1 MLCAKCGTPIPEES
15 KFCPECGAEAVQEQ
29 EAPVTPEAVPAAE
42 EAVAPAS
49 EVLASEA
56 PQTEPAFAQADF
68 SEPPKK
74 KKSILPLLIAIG
86 AVVVIAAVLVAVF
99 WNSLQ
104 AFWIKNF
111 GTPED
116 YFTMVEKTAATEM
129 ADKLSESYG
138 RYKEQPTS
146 GQGEIKLNVSK
157 TFLELTQLEDS
168 LGMELDWLNDLTL
181 AYESDMDSETM
192 GAILVLKVAENKI
205 VDFSAIVDRE
215 NEDVYVGLPSLS
227 DKYLKLSQEG
237 TSFGS
242 AAVMMNDPAMR
253 EHLPSEETVNK
264 LLKKYIE
271 IVFQNVNNVQKRE
284 ETLKIGDLEQTLT
297 VLEYEMTAEDLQKT
311 ATAVLTAA
319 KEDEDIKKII
329 EDLAAYLA
337 EQGMEED
344 ENISYESFVEAVDE
358 ALAELSEEE
367 ASSGDSLI
375 WTVYVDDD
383 DQVVGRSVEMDGEG
397 IFYATV
403 TSGEDY
409 ATEVKADG
417 DTILV
422 GGGTVSGGVRRGD
435 FILVSEGQDLLN
447 IELKWNEKSAENG
460 KIDMELKLRPTEQGL
475 TLVGVEEETK
485 ALIQS
490 MGLGIGIRISS
501 ADGSGEAELNVV
513 GKGTTLLGIA
523 MSEVFKDVDISVP
536 ADSNVMESDETQ
548 QWQETLDLTKIVTAM
563 EEAGLPE
570 ELVSFAESYITA
582 MTAETE

>member
-129 ADKLSESYG
+129 ADKLSERYG
-138 RYKEQPTS
+138 RNKEMPAG
-146 GQGEIKLNVSK
+146 GQGKVKVNVSK
-157 TFLELTQLEDS
+157 TFLELTQLEES
-168 LGMELDWLNDLTL
+168 LDMELGWLNDLSL
-181 AYESDMDSETM
+181 EYESDMDGEVI
-192 GAILVLKVAENKI
+192 GAMLVLKVAENKI
-205 VDFSAIVDRE
+205 ADFSAIADRE
-215 NEDVYVGLPSLS
+215 NGNVYAALPSLG
-227 DKYLKLSQEG
+227 DKYLKTSQEG
-237 TSFGS
+237 AAFGS
-242 AAVMMNDPAMR
+242 ASVMMNDPAMR

-358 ALAELSEEE
+358 ALEELSEEE

-422 GGGTVSGGVRRGD
+422 GGGTVSGGIRRGD

-460 KIDMELKLRPTEQGL
+460 KIDMELKIRPTEQGL
-475 TLVGVEEETK
+475 TLAGVDEETK

-490 MGLGIGIRISS
+490 MGLGLGIRISGS
-501 ADGSGEAELNVV
+501 DESGEVELNVI

-523 MSEVFKDVDISVP
+523 MSGAMKDVNMSVP
-536 ADSNVMESDETQ
+536 DSSDVMESDESQ
-548 QWQETLDLTKIVTAM
+548 QWQETLDFSKIATAM
-563 EEAGLPE
+563 EEAGLPDQ
-570 ELVSFAESYITA
+570 LVGLIKNYIALMAE
-582 MTAETE
+582 